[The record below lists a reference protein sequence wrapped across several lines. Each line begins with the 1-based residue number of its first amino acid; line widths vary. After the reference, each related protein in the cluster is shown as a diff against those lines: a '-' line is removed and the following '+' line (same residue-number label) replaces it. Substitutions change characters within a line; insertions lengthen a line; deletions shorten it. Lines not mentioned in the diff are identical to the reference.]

1 MLIFPSA
8 RFDYSTSLLMLF
20 YHLLMATSS
29 PPPPHSGISSQ
40 AEGLGLQISSHLW
53 IAASWKENESLHAE
67 SISYLFYLLLGHLL
81 PQLVHVLQLLL
92 CKAKPKAFFPHVGDQ
107 GDEGEGDQALLR

>member
-1 MLIFPSA
+1 MLIFPST

-67 SISYLFYLLLGHLL
+67 SISYLFYLLLGHL
-81 PQLVHVLQLLL
+81 Q
-92 CKAKPKAFFPHVGDQ
+92 
-107 GDEGEGDQALLR
+107 